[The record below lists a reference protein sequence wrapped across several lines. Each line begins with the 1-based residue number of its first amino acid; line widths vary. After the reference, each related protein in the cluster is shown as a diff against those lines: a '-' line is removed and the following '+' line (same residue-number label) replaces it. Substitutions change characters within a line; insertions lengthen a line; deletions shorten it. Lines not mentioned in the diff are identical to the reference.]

1 MTVTHPLILFLKMV
15 RFKNR
20 YFLIELLPFKIDNES
35 LTEGVKRYH
44 NANKTSP
51 CENICKNESL
61 PSFTSAS
68 VSSYIRSAVTINYGQ
83 FANSSLLQSL
93 SVKYSNNST
102 NMVILRVPR
111 DFHTQIWASLAFM
124 TDWPAENPALAE
136 NLKCTWRTVH
146 CAGTIRSCQ
155 KAAISFA
162 RKCLLQNIPEGKSS
176 KEFSSEVIEPLAK
189 KLKTIDP

>member
-1 MTVTHPLILFLKMV
+1 MV

-20 YFLIELLPFKIDNES
+20 YFLIELLPFKIEDG
-35 LTEGVKRYH
+35 LDQKTTPRYH
-44 NANKTSP
+44 SS
-51 CENICKNESL
+51 ESTTISDKSSEII
-61 PSFTSAS
+61 PSFTPAS
-68 VSSYIRSAVTINYGQ
+68 VSTCIRNAVTLNYGQ

-111 DFHTQIWASLAFM
+111 DFQEQIWASLTFM
-124 TDWPAENPALAE
+124 TDWPAENLTLPKQF
-136 NLKCTWRTVH
+136 KCTWRSVH

-155 KAAISFA
+155 KAAVSYA
-162 RKCLLQNIPEGKSS
+162 RKILIHSLPADKSL
-176 KEFSSEVIEPLAK
+176 KEFNDQVLEPLAK